1 MLSMRRPSQVCRIA
15 VLSVFVALFFCEFL
29 IYYITLYSCDYPLA
43 PQLGG
48 GRENDQLKAMI
59 LADTH
64 LLGSRNG
71 HWFDRLRREWQM
83 HRAFQTAIT
92 YFKPDVVFF
101 LGDLFDEGKWC
112 PPEEFAAYVDRFHRL
127 FAVDPAATKVGVVAG
142 NHDIGFHY
150 AVSPYLDK
158 RFRTAFRTR
167 SVRRVRLKNVTV
179 VLINSVAFEGDGCF
193 LCADA
198 AEALVKVGKEL
209 CNRSRSNG
217 ESCEQPVLLT
227 HYPLFRLVHGVH
239 LK

>member
-127 FAVDPAATKVGVVAG
+127 FAVDPADGSLRNTDGGAPIIP
-142 NHDIGFHY
+142 IG
-150 AVSPYLDK
+150 LDDLP
-158 RFRTAFRTR
+158 ADN
-167 SVRRVRLKNVTV
+167 VRRGLHERGEPRAG
-179 VLINSVAFEGDGCF
+179 VA
-193 LCADA
+193 
-198 AEALVKVGKEL
+198 
-209 CNRSRSNG
+209 
-217 ESCEQPVLLT
+217 
-227 HYPLFRLVHGVH
+227 
-239 LK
+239 